1 MPSSLGAVAEKVTET
16 DCPGTSLCS
25 DASAVSFIC
34 TESAV
39 PAQLFP
45 SDAVTFVIETDVK
58 PSGIEV
64 IAEPN
69 LFPGGFE
76 ASLVIVIV

>member
-1 MPSSLGAVAEKVTET
+1 MPTSPGAVAKKVTKT

-25 DASAVSFIC
+25 DASAVSVIC

-45 SDAVTFVIETDVK
+45 SDAVTFGLETNVK
-58 PSGIEV
+58 PSGIEI

-76 ASLVIVIV
+76 ASLVIVII